1 MSVDALHWKYL
12 DVLPF
17 AVLAVLAGIFAAAFS
32 WAAVKVHRFRLKV
45 YTDRRFSGGTVGRCL
60 MAPLRACCALR
71 DRIDI
76 ITRRPTLPSKGVYL
90 PLSVIRSAAKRD
102 AAAEFDLHTPR
113 GGVQPSTFRSRV
125 LRGGQ
130 ILCCG
135 VGRAASQTAS
145 SSSSHQPLRSP
156 RSVLRAKKMSDRRM
170 KLAYVYIFLLSLS
183 ASLSRPLSAS
193 LSLPMYP
200 RARGYD
206 ESILDL
212 YSTYYGCIYDIR
224 YVGEAFILSF
234 VVLSFCSALPWAV
247 GILSSISA
255 QPSSLTVL
263 SPLQMLEPVL
273 TADDDLEQD
282 PFSLLLKLVTSEE
295 NRGGD
300 NSTFDSSSEPSWRR
314 VAPELDTMS
323 LETEATT
330 ATTTT
335 SSSSTS
341 TSTSRTSSAM
351 VEEEKGFGAKL
362 WTAVAAFPALE
373 IVLGEGVVTYSEE
386 LQVWF
391 GGIYDL
397 FESMSLNARCS
408 VLPESPVIVAGD
420 DEDILQQLTHRDH
433 VKHMRTFEK
442 QGCANGKY
450 DELATLLPPH
460 ASFESAI
467 THLFSR
473 DHANIDSFSIKT
485 LLVFVAAYALG
496 ESVFPSV
503 CPSVRP
509 SL

>member
-1 MSVDALHWKYL
+1 MLRCWTCSQSNCIIVVIASTTEKSSECVACKEDERST
-12 DVLPF
+12 DE
-17 AVLAVLAGIFAAAFS
+17 AG
-32 WAAVKVHRFRLKV
+32 V
-45 YTDRRFSGGTVGRCL
+45 
-60 MAPLRACCALR
+60 
-71 DRIDI
+71 RIH
-76 ITRRPTLPSKGVYL
+76 
-90 PLSVIRSAAKRD
+90 LSS
-102 AAAEFDLHTPR
+102 LSL
-113 GGVQPSTFRSRV
+113 G
-125 LRGGQ
+125 
-130 ILCCG
+130 
-135 VGRAASQTAS
+135 
-145 SSSSHQPLRSP
+145 
-156 RSVLRAKKMSDRRM
+156 
-170 KLAYVYIFLLSLS
+170 LSLS
-183 ASLSRPLSAS
+183 ASLGLSRAS

-212 YSTYYGCIYDIR
+212 YSTYYGFIYDCR

-255 QPSSLTVL
+255 QPSSPTVL
-263 SPLQMLEPVL
+263 SPLQMLVL

-282 PFSLLLKLVTSEE
+282 PFSLLLKLVTSEDS
-295 NRGGD
+295 RGGD

-330 ATTTT
+330 TTTT
-335 SSSSTS
+335 SSS
-341 TSTSRTSSAM
+341 STSRTSSAM

-397 FESMSLNARCS
+397 FELMSLNARCS

-503 CPSVRP
+503 RPSVLVEERRKVVII
-509 SL
+509 SLK

>member
-1 MSVDALHWKYL
+1 
-12 DVLPF
+12 
-17 AVLAVLAGIFAAAFS
+17 
-32 WAAVKVHRFRLKV
+32 
-45 YTDRRFSGGTVGRCL
+45 
-60 MAPLRACCALR
+60 
-71 DRIDI
+71 
-76 ITRRPTLPSKGVYL
+76 
-90 PLSVIRSAAKRD
+90 
-102 AAAEFDLHTPR
+102 
-113 GGVQPSTFRSRV
+113 
-125 LRGGQ
+125 
-130 ILCCG
+130 
-135 VGRAASQTAS
+135 
-145 SSSSHQPLRSP
+145 
-156 RSVLRAKKMSDRRM
+156 
-170 KLAYVYIFLLSLS
+170 
-183 ASLSRPLSAS
+183 
-193 LSLPMYP
+193 
-200 RARGYD
+200 
-206 ESILDL
+206 
-212 YSTYYGCIYDIR
+212 
-224 YVGEAFILSF
+224 
-234 VVLSFCSALPWAV
+234 
-247 GILSSISA
+247 
-255 QPSSLTVL
+255 
-263 SPLQMLEPVL
+263 MLVL

-282 PFSLLLKLVTSEE
+282 PFSLLLKLVTSEGS
-295 NRGGD
+295 RGGD

-330 ATTTT
+330 TTT
-335 SSSSTS
+335 SSSS
-341 TSTSRTSSAM
+341 STSRTSSAM

-397 FESMSLNARCS
+397 FELMSLNARCS

-442 QGCANGKY
+442 RGCANGKY

-503 CPSVRP
+503 RPSVLVEERRKVVII
-509 SL
+509 SLK